1 MKYFFSFL
9 VKTTTVPPTT
19 TLPPKPATRTSKSLK
34 VLKSCS
40 DCKVFEKE
48 VFDKSSPTAPESVA
62 VTTTGDKIYTKNI
75 NKGSHNNVLSDGGDN
90 NVLNDGGQKNVFNEK
105 HEQNVQI
112 VSTQIVPNNV
122 VVPKL
127 KLKSASGTIDA
138 IFPINVALGIS
149 TAGIKAS
156 EQIRLKQ
163 NERQVL
169 NNLKVKTDGNTANIN
184 GPVGIRATEQ
194 AKLKHREIDDTK
206 ALNEIPSHQI
216 SKPVHAVELPIPIS
230 LQTKSEIT
238 VPVSTDDIHSKTLH
252 SSKTHLSSKNEIN
265 EFIGD
270 VLYRF
275 NYTAGYHGHNEEG
288 DSAGNK
294 RGGYFIIGRDN
305 IRRGVIYV
313 ANSNG
318 FIPVVKYEKVSS
330 AEAPHEDTEKSA
342 GLRGYEFEWFHK
354 GRSKTDNVS

>member
-1 MKYFFSFL
+1 M
-9 VKTTTVPPTT
+9 
-19 TLPPKPATRTSKSLK
+19 
-34 VLKSCS
+34 LKSCS
-40 DCKVFEKE
+40 NCKVFEKE
-48 VFDKSSPTAPESVA
+48 VYDKLSRTSPESVA
-62 VTTTGDKIYTKNI
+62 VIEDKIYTKSL
-75 NKGSHNNVLSDGGDN
+75 NKGNVHNVLNNVGHNDVLTEGSHNKILNDGGHNNVLNEGGHKI
-90 NVLNDGGQKNVFNEK
+90 VLN
-105 HEQNVQI
+105 EQNVKKI
-112 VSTQIVPNNV
+112 ISTQIVPNNV
-122 VVPKL
+122 DVPKM
-127 KLKSASGTIDA
+127 KVKSASGTIDT
-138 IFPINVALGIS
+138 ISPLNIALGIS
-149 TAGIKAS
+149 TASIKAS
-156 EQIRLKQ
+156 EQIQLKQ
-163 NERQVL
+163 KERQAL
-169 NNLKVKTDGNTANIN
+169 NDLKVKSDGNTANIN

-194 AKLKHREIDDTK
+194 AKLNYKEIDDTK
-206 ALNEIPSHQI
+206 TLNKIPSHQI
-216 SKPVHAVELPIPIS
+216 SKPAHAVEVAIPNS

-238 VPVSTDDIHSKTLH
+238 VPISTDDIHSRTLH

-354 GRSKTDNVS
+354 GRSKTDNDS